1 MDYNTQR
8 NQLIM
13 PEYGRNIQKMVD
25 YATEIKDKEKRNK
38 AAKVIIKVIGN
49 LNPHL
54 RDVADFKH
62 KLWDHLF
69 IMSNFKL
76 DVDSPFEKP
85 KKETLSEKPKKLSYP
100 QSRIKYRHY
109 GKIIE
114 QLIEKAKKLDEKDEK
129 RDLLIHAIANH
140 MKKSHINWNKEHV
153 EDNDVF
159 ESLEK
164 FSNNQIKTNRNIPLV
179 NVDEYYKKRKR
190 VNYSNHKNK
199 RRNK

>member
-25 YATEIKDKEKRNK
+25 YATEIKDREKRNK
-38 AAKVIIKVIGN
+38 AAKIIIKVIGN

-85 KKETLSEKPKKLSYP
+85 EKDTLSEKPKKLSYP
-100 QSRIKYRHY
+100 QSRIKFRHY

-114 QLIEKAKKLDEKDEK
+114 QLIEKVKELDKEDEK
-129 RDLLIHAIANH
+129 RDLLIHAIANQ
-140 MKKSHINWNKEHV
+140 MKKSHINWNKEHI

-159 ESLEK
+159 ENLEK
-164 FSNNQIKTNRNIPLV
+164 FSNNQIKTNRDRPLV
-179 NVDEYYKKRKR
+179 NVDEYYKKSKR
-190 VNYSNHKNK
+190 VNYSNNKNK